1 MPVTG
6 AGVDS
11 EVVVDAV
18 GVGVA
23 PVGCPRL
30 TGIGAAEVVGGVVV
44 SGVVVVVA
52 LLPDEQPSSTAQTTR
67 A

>member
-1 MPVTG
+1 MRPECSG
-6 AGVDS
+6 DLACGGL
-11 EVVVDAV
+11 AV

-23 PVGCPRL
+23 PVGCPLL

-52 LLPDEQPSSTAQTTR
+52 LLPDEQPSSTA
-67 A
+67 